1 MFCKYRF
8 FFQTGSTKLKPSKVR
23 GFFLYF
29 LRFQASLFSTYFTLF
44 YKTLIK
50 YLYSYQ
56 VYLKNKK
63 IILYQYVF
71 NFGHPE
77 KRPKSPKLPEV
88 SKWTLLTWMYMLFDI
103 IIYLNNFMLQN
114 NEMSKGRK
122 NIFYLMYPTS
132 ATLKRGQKHIKCCNL
147 MSFEPIFSKFSGM
160 FAYGQCIT

>member
-1 MFCKYRF
+1 MGIFTVSSIP
-8 FFQTGSTKLKPSKVR
+8 FQYIFYFILQNTYKISV
-23 GFFLYF
+23 FLPV
-29 LRFQASLFSTYFTLF
+29 LF
-44 YKTLIK
+44 KK
-50 YLYSYQ
+50 Q
-56 VYLKNKK
+56 KK

-77 KRPKSPKLPEV
+77 KRPKSPKLPEI

-114 NEMSKGRK
+114 NEMSGRK

-147 MSFEPIFSKFSGM
+147 LSFEPIFSKFWGM
-160 FAYGQCIT
+160 IAYGRCII